1 MRKESI
7 LLHGGY
13 ERVDHVRASA
23 VPIYQTTSYVFRDSD
38 HAASLFA
45 VKDVGYIYTRIGN
58 PTVEILEKRL
68 AMLHKGTAS
77 LCLSSGQAAITYT
90 ILNLVPPGYNFV
102 SSKFLYGGTY
112 NLFKWTLG
120 KFGIE
125 ARFVDSRYPEELA
138 SKIDEKTRAVFLE
151 TIGNPMNNVD
161 DFQAIADVAHN
172 AGIPLIV
179 DNTVMPYLFNPFDYG
194 ADIVV
199 YSTTKFI
206 TGNGTSIGGC
216 IVEKGDFNWAN
227 GKFPWFVEPDP
238 SYHGLSYWEAFG
250 NHENAVIR
258 GVAFT
263 MKARLQYLRDIGACM
278 SPFNAFLVLLG
289 LETLHLR
296 MPRHCDNALK
306 VAKFLKEHPKVSWVN
321 YPGLGDHPDHVRAKK
336 YFNGYFGAI
345 IGFGIRGGYESAK
358 KFVDSLKMILHLANI
373 GDARSLVIHP
383 ASTTHQQLTSEE
395 RKEAMISDDFIR
407 LSVGI
412 ENVDDIISDLSQALE
427 RV

>member
-395 RKEAMISDDFIR
+395 RKEA
-407 LSVGI
+407 
-412 ENVDDIISDLSQALE
+412 
-427 RV
+427 